1 MIPAAW
7 ALPGSPFPDS
17 GLYILLLALDA
28 PAALRIGALGTFTL
42 PSGTYLYTGSA
53 RRGLRARVAR
63 HLAPDKAL
71 RWHIDYLTTAPG
83 TRRIGAVGFPAQFP
97 VRFPGRAGGQ
107 NLSEC
112 ELNRRAGALAG
123 WTAPVP
129 GFGAGDCRAGC
140 PAHLWYTGRHL
151 SLDHLVGLEA
161 APAQSFQSGAPRPP
175 TIPSA

>member
-1 MIPAAW
+1 MIPAAS

-97 VRFPGRAGGQ
+97 GRAGEQ
-107 NLSEC
+107 TLSEC

-161 APAQSFQSGAPRPP
+161 APAQSFHSGAPRPP